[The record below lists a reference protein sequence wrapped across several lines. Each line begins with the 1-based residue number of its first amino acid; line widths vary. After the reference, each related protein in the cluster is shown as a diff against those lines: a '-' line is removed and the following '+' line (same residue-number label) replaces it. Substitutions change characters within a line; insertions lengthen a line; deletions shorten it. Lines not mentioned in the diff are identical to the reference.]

1 MISTNI
7 IRRLIVTALGGVTAA
22 TVAAGA
28 VAMSTAAAT
37 AAPLST
43 VALNP
48 QPLPPGIHQP
58 VQYELTSA
66 PTQVDQRP
74 DPYKGYKCYKCPNQV
89 ASLPPAS

>member
-7 IRRLIVTALGGVTAA
+7 IRRLRVTALSGVTAA

-28 VAMSTAAAT
+28 VAMSTAT
-37 AAPLST
+37 AAPQST
-43 VALNP
+43 MALNP

-66 PTQVDQRP
+66 PMQVDQRP

>member
-7 IRRLIVTALGGVTAA
+7 IRRLLVTALGGVTAV

-48 QPLPPGIHQP
+48 QPLPPGIHRP

-66 PTQVDQRP
+66 PMQMDQRP
-74 DPYKGYKCYKCPNQV
+74 DPYKGYKCYKCPNRV